1 MAKNKYSST
10 VLLPKTDFPMRAGL
24 AQKEPKILDFW
35 KQINLYQAILKKNE
49 AGKHFVLHDGP
60 PYANGAI
67 HIGHALDKTIK
78 DIILKSRALMGFY
91 TPYVPGWDCHGL
103 PIEQALMKELKI
115 DKKHVTDVPAFR
127 KKARAFAAKYI
138 DLQRQGFK
146 RLGVQGEWDDPYLT
160 MAPRYEGITIGV
172 FLDLIEKGYVYKGQK
187 TITWCPHCE
196 TALADA
202 ETEYKDASSPSIY
215 LRFKVVS
222 PTKEVFGDL
231 DFSKPVSFGVWTTTP
246 WTIPANRAAAV
257 NKEENYA
264 VLQDERTQEYYVVAE
279 KLAEEFLKNTGLKA
293 RQVNTVLGEKLVGQK
308 YFHPLTQ
315 KENPVIWTDFVT
327 MDAGVGIVHIAP
339 GHGEDDFHAGKQWGL
354 ETFCPV
360 DEKGCYTKDAGIFE
374 GMNVF
379 DANPLMVKKLDELGA
394 LIKEQEIVHS
404 YPHCWR
410 CHSPII
416 FRATEQWFMSIDKDG
431 LRQKLMDNLDHVRF
445 YPAGGRERMRSMIGL
460 RPDWCLSRQRFWGTP
475 VTILYCKK
483 CGKAQIDHNL
493 FEFVKAHAMKEGSDF
508 WFTDP
513 VEKLMPQGYHCSC
526 GCTEFR
532 KETDILDVWLD
543 SGVSWAAVLK
553 DRGLD
558 FPADVYSEGS
568 DQHRGWF
575 QSSYIPSYTLEGTAP
590 FKTIL
595 THGMVLDQQGRP
607 MHKSLGNS
615 VDPQDVINK
624 YGADIL
630 RLWVAFSDYQGDVR
644 ISDEILGGPIDTYRK
659 LRNTVR
665 YALGNLSDFEP
676 EKHAVPAAELAEMD
690 RYMLGRLDRL
700 IAEVRAGYEEFNF
713 RRAVR
718 AITDYC
724 ILDLSSFLLD
734 ASKDRLYTL
743 GASSPARRSAQTA
756 LAEIVRTLLQLLAP
770 VLCFTCE
777 EAWQE
782 LLKIPAGKGLAQ
794 SVFLSDMPQHASLSA
809 DAALEEKWTRIRQLR
824 EDVQKA
830 LEETRQKGV
839 IGSALEAKVIL
850 KTNDA
855 ETKKFLTENTALWPE
870 IFIVSAA
877 EVQDGSL
884 PLEVAVEHARGQK
897 CARCWQWKEE
907 VGQEGRKHTDLCDRC
922 AAVLEREGLTV
933 PEEQTVA

>member
-24 AQKEPKILDFW
+24 TQKEPKILDFW
-35 KQINLYQAILKKNE
+35 KEMDLYNAILKKNE

-60 PYANGAI
+60 PYANGQI

-127 KKARAFAAKYI
+127 QKARAFAAKFI

-146 RLGVQGEWDDPYLT
+146 RLGVQGEWDNPYLT
-160 MAPRYEGITIGV
+160 MNKRYEGITIGV

-187 TITWCPHCE
+187 TITWCSHCE

-202 ETEYKDASSPSIY
+202 ETEYKDIESSSIY
-215 LRFKVVS
+215 LRFQVVN

-246 WTIPANRAAAV
+246 WTIPSNMAAAV
-257 NKEENYA
+257 NKDEDYA
-264 VLQDERTQEYYVVAE
+264 VLQDDTTQEYYVVAD
-279 KLAEEFLKNTGLKA
+279 KLAEEFLKNTGVHAHKVHA
-293 RQVNTVLGEKLVGQK
+293 VRGENLVGQK

-315 KENPVIWTDFVT
+315 KQNPVIWTDFVT

-339 GHGEDDFHAGKQWGL
+339 GHGEDDFRAGKQWGL

-360 DEKGCYTKDAGIFE
+360 DEKGCYTKDAGVFE
-374 GMNVF
+374 GMHVF
-379 DANPLMVKKLDELGA
+379 EANPLMVKKLDELGA
-394 LIKEQEIVHS
+394 LIKEQTITHS

-410 CHSPII
+410 CHHPII

-431 LRQKLMDNLDHVRF
+431 LREKLMNNLDQVRF
-445 YPAGGRERMRSMIGL
+445 FPATGRERMRSMIGL

-483 CGKAQIDHNL
+483 CGKPQQDHRL
-493 FEFVKAHAMKEGSDF
+493 FEFIKQRAMNEGSDF

-513 VEKLMPQGYHCSC
+513 VEKLMPEGYHCPC
-526 GCTEFR
+526 GCHEFR

-543 SGVSWAAVLK
+543 SGVSWAAVLN

-575 QSSYIPSYTLEGTAP
+575 QSSYIPAYTLEGSAP

-644 ISDEILGGPIDTYRK
+644 ISDEILGGPVDTYRK
-659 LRNTVR
+659 LRNTIR

-676 EKHAVPAAELAEMD
+676 QKHAVPAEKLAEMD
-690 RYMLGRLDRL
+690 RYMLGRLDTL
-700 IAEVRAGYEEFNF
+700 ITEVRGAYEEFNF
-713 RRAVR
+713 RRAMR
-718 AITDYC
+718 AVADFC

-756 LAEIVRTLLQLLAP
+756 LAEMVRSLLQLLAP
-770 VLCFTCE
+770 VLCFTAE

-782 LLKIPAGKGLAQ
+782 LLKIPAGQGL
-794 SVFLSDMPQHASLSA
+794 SKSIFLSDMPQHASLKA
-809 DAALEEKWTRIRQLR
+809 DPALEKKWNQIRRIR
-824 EDVQKA
+824 EEVQKA
-830 LEETRQKGV
+830 LENTRQQGV
-839 IGSALEAKVIL
+839 IGSSLEAKVTL
-850 KTNDA
+850 QTNDA
-855 ETKKFLTENTALWPE
+855 NMQQFLADNAALWPE
-870 IFIVSAA
+870 IFIVSAV
-877 EVQDGSL
+877 EVAAGNAA
-884 PLEVAVEHARGQK
+884 LEVAVAHAEGQK
-897 CARCWQWKEE
+897 CARCWQWKTE
-907 VGQEGRKHTDLCDRC
+907 VGQPGRAHSDLCDRC
-922 AAVLEREGLTV
+922 AAVLEREGLSV
-933 PEEQTVA
+933 PQETPVA

>member
-35 KQINLYQAILKKNE
+35 KEINLYEAILKKNE

-60 PYANGAI
+60 PYANGQI

-78 DIILKSRALMGFY
+78 DIILKSRALIGFY

-115 DKKHVTDVPAFR
+115 DKKHVTDVPEFR
-127 KKARAFAAKYI
+127 KKARAFAAKFI

-146 RLGVQGEWDDPYLT
+146 RLGVQGEWDNPYLT
-160 MAPRYEGITIGV
+160 MDKRYEGITIAV

-187 TITWCPHCE
+187 TITWCSHCE

-202 ETEYKDASSPSIY
+202 ETEYKDVASSSIY
-215 LRFKVVS
+215 LRFKLVN
-222 PTKEVFGDL
+222 PTAEVFGGL
-231 DFSKPVSFGVWTTTP
+231 DFTKPVSLGVWTTTP
-246 WTIPANRAAAV
+246 WTIPSNMAAAV
-257 NKEENYA
+257 NKDEDYA
-264 VLQDERTQEYYVVAE
+264 VLQDAGTQEYYVVAD
-279 KLAEEFLKNTGLKA
+279 KLAEEFLKNTGLTAQKVSA
-293 RQVNTVLGEKLVGQK
+293 VRGENLVGLK
-308 YFHPLTQ
+308 YYHPLTQ
-315 KENPVIWTDFVT
+315 KQNPIIWTDFVT

-339 GHGEDDFHAGKQWGL
+339 GHGEDDFRAGKQWGL

-360 DEKGCYTKDAGIFE
+360 DEKGCYTKDAGVFE
-374 GMNVF
+374 GMHVF
-379 DANPLMVKKLDELGA
+379 KANPLMVKKLDELGS
-394 LIKEQEIVHS
+394 LIKEQEITHS

-410 CHSPII
+410 CHNPII

-431 LRQKLMDNLDHVRF
+431 LREKLMKNLDNVKF
-445 YPAGGRERMRSMIGL
+445 YPAAGQERMRSMIGL

-483 CGKAQIDHNL
+483 CGKPQVDHKL
-493 FEFVKAHAMKEGSDF
+493 FEFIKERAMNEGSDF

-513 VEKLMPQGYHCSC
+513 VEKLMPQGYHCGC

-624 YGADIL
+624 YGVDIL

-644 ISDEILGGPIDTYRK
+644 ISDEILGGPVDTYRK
-659 LRNTVR
+659 LRNTIR
-665 YALGNLSDFEP
+665 YALGNLSDFD
-676 EKHAVPAAELAEMD
+676 PAQHTVAADKLAEMD
-690 RYMLGRLDRL
+690 RYMLGRLDQL
-700 IAEVRAGYEEFNF
+700 IGEVRAGYEEFNF
-713 RRAVR
+713 RRAMR
-718 AITDYC
+718 AVTDFC

-743 GASSPARRSAQTA
+743 GASSPARRSAQTV
-756 LAEIVRTLLQLLAP
+756 LAEIVRTLLQLTAP

-782 LLKIPAGKGLAQ
+782 LLKIPAGKDLPK
-794 SVFLSDMPQHASLSA
+794 SVFLSDMPQHASLPA
-809 DAALEEKWTRIRQLR
+809 DKALEEKWNKIRHIR

-839 IGSALEAKVIL
+839 IGSSLEAQVIF
-850 KTNDA
+850 KTNDDK
-855 ETKKFLTENTALWPE
+855 TRQFLTENAALWPE
-870 IFIVSAA
+870 IFIVSAVS
-877 EVQDGSL
+877 VQEGTL
-884 PLEVAVEHARGQK
+884 PLEIAVQHAEGQK
-897 CARCWQWKEE
+897 CARCWQWKKE
-907 VGQEGRKHTDLCDRC
+907 VGQSGRTHSDLCDRC
-922 AAVLEREGLTV
+922 TEVLEREGLCIQ
-933 PEEQTVA
+933 EEQPVA

>member
-35 KQINLYQAILKKNE
+35 KQINLYEAMLKKNE

-60 PYANGAI
+60 PYANGQI

-78 DIILKSRALMGFY
+78 DIILKSRALTGHY

-103 PIEQALMKELKI
+103 PIEQALMKEMKI
-115 DKKHVTDVPAFR
+115 DKKHVSDVPEFR
-127 KKARAFAAKYI
+127 KKARAFAAKFI
-138 DLQRQGFK
+138 DLQRHGFK
-146 RLGVQGEWDDPYLT
+146 RLGVQGEWDNPYLT
-160 MAPRYEGITIGV
+160 MDKRYEGITIGV

-187 TITWCPHCE
+187 TITWCSRCE

-202 ETEYKDASSPSIY
+202 ETEYKDVASSSIY
-215 LRFKVVS
+215 LRFKVCDPS
-222 PTKEVFGDL
+222 KEVFGDL
-231 DFSKPVSFGVWTTTP
+231 DFTKPVSLGVWTTTP
-246 WTIPANRAAAV
+246 WTIPSNMAAAV
-257 NKEENYA
+257 NKQEDYA
-264 VLQDERTQEYYVVAE
+264 VLQDAHTQEYYVVAD
-279 KLAEEFLKNTGLKA
+279 KLAEEFLKNTGLDAQK
-293 RQVNTVLGEKLVGQK
+293 VSTVRGENLVGLK
-308 YFHPLTQ
+308 YFHPLSQ
-315 KENPVIWTDFVT
+315 KQNPVIWTDFVT

-339 GHGEDDFHAGKQWGL
+339 GHGEDDFRAGKQWGL

-360 DEKGCYTKDAGIFE
+360 DEKGCYTKDAGVFE
-374 GMNVF
+374 GMHVF
-379 DANPLMVKKLDELGA
+379 EANPLMVKKLGELGA
-394 LIKEQEIVHS
+394 LIKEQQITHS

-416 FRATEQWFMSIDKDG
+416 FRATEQWFMNIDKDG
-431 LRQKLMDNLDHVRF
+431 LRGKLMENLDNVKF
-445 YPAGGRERMRSMIGL
+445 YPAAGRERMRSMISL

-483 CGKAQIDHNL
+483 CGKPQTDHKL
-493 FEFVKAHAMKEGSDF
+493 FEFIKERAMKEGSDF

-513 VEKLMPQGYHCSC
+513 VEKLMPQGYACSC
-526 GCTEFR
+526 GSAEFR

-553 DRGLD
+553 DRGLN

-595 THGMVLDQQGRP
+595 THGMVLDQHGKP

-659 LRNTVR
+659 LRNTIR

-676 EKHAVPAAELAEMD
+676 QKHAVPAGQMAEMD
-690 RYMLGRLDRL
+690 RYMLGRLDAL
-700 IAEVRAGYEEFNF
+700 ISEVRGAYEDYNF
-713 RRAVR
+713 RRAMR
-718 AITDYC
+718 AVTDYC

-756 LAEIVRTLLQLLAP
+756 LCEIVRTLLQLLAP
-770 VLCFTCE
+770 VLCFTAE

-782 LLKIPAGKGLAQ
+782 LRKIPAGKGLAE
-794 SVFLSDMPQHASLSA
+794 SIFLSDMPARASLQA
-809 DAALEEKWTRIRQLR
+809 DRDLEDKWDQIRRVR
-824 EDVQKA
+824 EDVLKA

-839 IGSALEAKVIL
+839 IGSSLEAKVTL
-850 KTNDA
+850 KTND
-855 ETKKFLTENTALWPE
+855 EKTKAFLTQNAALWPE
-870 IFIVSAA
+870 IFIVSAVETA
-877 EVQDGSL
+877 DGYA
-884 PLEVAVEHARGQK
+884 PLEIDVTHAEGQK

-907 VGQEGRKHTDLCDRC
+907 VGNEGREHADLCDRC
-922 AAVLEREGLTV
+922 AAVLKREGLTV
-933 PEEQTVA
+933 PEETPVA

>member
-35 KQINLYQAILKKNE
+35 KEMDLYNAILKKNE

-60 PYANGAI
+60 PYANGQI

-127 KKARAFAAKYI
+127 QKARAFAAKFI

-146 RLGVQGEWDDPYLT
+146 RLGVQGEWDNPYLT
-160 MAPRYEGITIGV
+160 MNKRYEGITIGV

-187 TITWCPHCE
+187 TITWCSHCE

-202 ETEYKDASSPSIY
+202 ETEYKDIESSSIY
-215 LRFKVVS
+215 LRFQVVN

-246 WTIPANRAAAV
+246 WTIPSNMAAAV
-257 NKEENYA
+257 NKDEDYA
-264 VLQDERTQEYYVVAE
+264 VLQDDTTQEYYVVAD
-279 KLAEEFLKNTGLKA
+279 KLAEEFLKNTGVHAHKVHA
-293 RQVNTVLGEKLVGQK
+293 VRGENLVGQK

-315 KENPVIWTDFVT
+315 KQNPVIWTDFVT

-339 GHGEDDFHAGKQWGL
+339 GHGEDDFRAGKQWGL

-360 DEKGCYTKDAGIFE
+360 DEKGCYTKDAGVFE
-374 GMNVF
+374 GMHVF
-379 DANPLMVKKLDELGA
+379 EANPLMVKKLDELGA
-394 LIKEQEIVHS
+394 LIKEQTITHS

-410 CHSPII
+410 CHHPII

-431 LRQKLMDNLDHVRF
+431 LREKLMNNLDQVRF
-445 YPAGGRERMRSMIGL
+445 FPATGRERMRSMIGL

-483 CGKAQIDHNL
+483 CGKPQQDHRL
-493 FEFVKAHAMKEGSDF
+493 FEFIKQRAMNEGSDF

-513 VEKLMPQGYHCSC
+513 VEKLMPEGYHCPC
-526 GCTEFR
+526 GCHEFR

-575 QSSYIPSYTLEGTAP
+575 QSSYIPAYTLEGSAP

-615 VDPQDVINK
+615 VDPRDVINK

-644 ISDEILGGPIDTYRK
+644 ISDEILGGPVDTYRK
-659 LRNTVR
+659 LRNTIR

-676 EKHAVPAAELAEMD
+676 QKHAVPAEKLAEMD
-690 RYMLGRLDRL
+690 RYMLGRLDTL
-700 IAEVRAGYEEFNF
+700 ITEVRGAYEEFNF
-713 RRAVR
+713 RRAMR
-718 AITDYC
+718 AVADFC

-756 LAEIVRTLLQLLAP
+756 LAEMVRSLLQLLAP
-770 VLCFTCE
+770 VLCFTAE

-782 LLKIPAGKGLAQ
+782 LLKIPAGQGL
-794 SVFLSDMPQHASLSA
+794 SKSIFLSDMPQHASLKA
-809 DAALEEKWTRIRQLR
+809 DPALEEKWNQIRRIR
-824 EDVQKA
+824 EEVQKA
-830 LEETRQKGV
+830 LENTRQQGV
-839 IGSALEAKVIL
+839 IGSSLEAKVTL

-855 ETKKFLTENTALWPE
+855 NMQQFLADNAALWPE
-870 IFIVSAA
+870 IFIVSAV
-877 EVQDGSL
+877 EVAAGNAA
-884 PLEVAVEHARGQK
+884 LEVAVAHAEGQK
-897 CARCWQWKEE
+897 CARCWQWKTE
-907 VGQEGRKHTDLCDRC
+907 VGQPGRAHSDLCDRC
-922 AAVLEREGLTV
+922 AAVLEREGLSV
-933 PEEQTVA
+933 PQETPVA

>member
-35 KQINLYQAILKKNE
+35 KEMDLYNAILKKNE

-60 PYANGAI
+60 PYANGQI

-127 KKARAFAAKYI
+127 QKARAFAAKFI

-146 RLGVQGEWDDPYLT
+146 RLGVQGEWDNPYLT
-160 MAPRYEGITIGV
+160 MNKRYEGITIGV

-187 TITWCPHCE
+187 TITWCSHCE

-202 ETEYKDASSPSIY
+202 ETEYKDIESSSIY
-215 LRFKVVS
+215 LRFQVVN

-246 WTIPANRAAAV
+246 WTIPSNMAAAV
-257 NKEENYA
+257 NKDEDYA
-264 VLQDERTQEYYVVAE
+264 VLQDDTTQEYYVVAD
-279 KLAEEFLKNTGLKA
+279 KLAEEFLKNTGVHAHKVHA
-293 RQVNTVLGEKLVGQK
+293 VRGENLVGQK

-315 KENPVIWTDFVT
+315 KQNPVIWTDFVT

-339 GHGEDDFHAGKQWGL
+339 GHGEDDFRAGKQWGL

-360 DEKGCYTKDAGIFE
+360 DEKGCYTKDAGVFE
-374 GMNVF
+374 GIHVF
-379 DANPLMVKKLDELGA
+379 EANPLMVKKLDELGA
-394 LIKEQEIVHS
+394 LIKEQTITHS

-410 CHSPII
+410 CHHPII

-431 LRQKLMDNLDHVRF
+431 LREKLMNNLDQVRF
-445 YPAGGRERMRSMIGL
+445 FPATGRERMRSMIGL

-483 CGKAQIDHNL
+483 CGKPQQDHRL
-493 FEFVKAHAMKEGSDF
+493 FEFIKQRAMNEGSDF

-513 VEKLMPQGYHCSC
+513 VEKLMPEGYHCPC
-526 GCTEFR
+526 GCHEFR

-575 QSSYIPSYTLEGTAP
+575 QSSYIPAYTLEGSAP

-644 ISDEILGGPIDTYRK
+644 ISDEILGGPVDTYRK
-659 LRNTVR
+659 LRNTIR

-676 EKHAVPAAELAEMD
+676 QKHAVPAEKLAEMD
-690 RYMLGRLDRL
+690 RYMLGRLDTL
-700 IAEVRAGYEEFNF
+700 ITEVRGAYEEFNF
-713 RRAVR
+713 RRAMR
-718 AITDYC
+718 AVADFC

-756 LAEIVRTLLQLLAP
+756 LAEMVRSLLQLLAP
-770 VLCFTCE
+770 VLCFTAE

-782 LLKIPAGKGLAQ
+782 LLKIPAGQGL
-794 SVFLSDMPQHASLSA
+794 SKSIFLSDMPQHASLKA
-809 DAALEEKWTRIRQLR
+809 DPALEEKWNQIRRIR
-824 EDVQKA
+824 EEVQKA
-830 LEETRQKGV
+830 LENTRQQGV
-839 IGSALEAKVIL
+839 IGSSLEAKVTL

-855 ETKKFLTENTALWPE
+855 NMQQFLADNAALWPE
-870 IFIVSAA
+870 IFIVSAV
-877 EVQDGSL
+877 EVAAGNAA
-884 PLEVAVEHARGQK
+884 LEVAVAHAEGQK
-897 CARCWQWKEE
+897 CARCWQWKTE
-907 VGQEGRKHTDLCDRC
+907 VGQPGRAHSDLCDRC
-922 AAVLEREGLTV
+922 AAVLEREGLSV
-933 PEEQTVA
+933 PQETPVA

>member
-35 KQINLYQAILKKNE
+35 KEMDLYNAILKKNE

-60 PYANGAI
+60 PYANGQI

-127 KKARAFAAKYI
+127 QKARAFAAKFI

-146 RLGVQGEWDDPYLT
+146 RLGVQGEWDNPYLT
-160 MAPRYEGITIGV
+160 MNKRYEGITIGV

-187 TITWCPHCE
+187 TITWCSHCE

-202 ETEYKDASSPSIY
+202 ETEYKDIESSSIY
-215 LRFKVVS
+215 LRFQVVN

-246 WTIPANRAAAV
+246 WTIPSNMAAAV
-257 NKEENYA
+257 NKDEDYA
-264 VLQDERTQEYYVVAE
+264 VLQDDTTQEYYVVAD
-279 KLAEEFLKNTGLKA
+279 KLAEEFLKNTGVHAHKVHA
-293 RQVNTVLGEKLVGQK
+293 VRGENLVGQK

-315 KENPVIWTDFVT
+315 KQNPVIWTDFVT

-339 GHGEDDFHAGKQWGL
+339 GHGEDDFRAGKQWGL

-360 DEKGCYTKDAGIFE
+360 DEKGCYTKDAGVFE
-374 GMNVF
+374 GMHVF
-379 DANPLMVKKLDELGA
+379 EANPLMVKKLDELGA
-394 LIKEQEIVHS
+394 LIKEQTITHS

-410 CHSPII
+410 CHHPII

-431 LRQKLMDNLDHVRF
+431 LREKLMNNLDQVRF
-445 YPAGGRERMRSMIGL
+445 FPATGRERMRSMIGL

-483 CGKAQIDHNL
+483 CGKPQQDHRL
-493 FEFVKAHAMKEGSDF
+493 FEFIKQRAMNEGSDF

-513 VEKLMPQGYHCSC
+513 VEKLMPEGYHCPC
-526 GCTEFR
+526 GCHEFR

-575 QSSYIPSYTLEGTAP
+575 QSSYIPAYTLEGSAP

-644 ISDEILGGPIDTYRK
+644 ISDEILGGPVDTYRK
-659 LRNTVR
+659 LRNTIR

-676 EKHAVPAAELAEMD
+676 QKHAVPAEKLAEMD
-690 RYMLGRLDRL
+690 RYMLGRLDTL
-700 IAEVRAGYEEFNF
+700 ITEVRGAYEEFNF
-713 RRAVR
+713 RRAMR
-718 AITDYC
+718 AVADFC

-756 LAEIVRTLLQLLAP
+756 LAEMVRSLLQLLAP
-770 VLCFTCE
+770 VLCFTAE

-782 LLKIPAGKGLAQ
+782 LLKIPAGQGLAK
-794 SVFLSDMPQHASLSA
+794 SIFLSDMPQHASLKA
-809 DAALEEKWTRIRQLR
+809 DPALEEKWNQIRRIR
-824 EDVQKA
+824 EEVQKA
-830 LEETRQKGV
+830 LENTRQQGV
-839 IGSALEAKVIL
+839 IGSSLEAKVTL

-855 ETKKFLTENTALWPE
+855 NMQQFLADNAALWPE
-870 IFIVSAA
+870 IFIVSAV
-877 EVQDGSL
+877 EVAAGNAA
-884 PLEVAVEHARGQK
+884 LEVAVAHAEGQK
-897 CARCWQWKEE
+897 CARCWQWKTE
-907 VGQEGRKHTDLCDRC
+907 VGQPGRAHSDLCDRC
-922 AAVLEREGLTV
+922 AAVLEREGLSV
-933 PEEQTVA
+933 PQETPVA

>member
-35 KQINLYQAILKKNE
+35 KEMDLYNAILKKNE

-60 PYANGAI
+60 PYANGQI

-127 KKARAFAAKYI
+127 QKARAFAAKFI

-146 RLGVQGEWDDPYLT
+146 RLGVQGEWDNPYLT
-160 MAPRYEGITIGV
+160 MNKRYEGITIGV

-187 TITWCPHCE
+187 TITWCSHCE

-202 ETEYKDASSPSIY
+202 ETEYKDIESSSIY
-215 LRFKVVS
+215 LRFQVVN

-246 WTIPANRAAAV
+246 WTIPSNMAAAV
-257 NKEENYA
+257 NKDEDYA
-264 VLQDERTQEYYVVAE
+264 VLQDDTTQEYYVVAE
-279 KLAEEFLKNTGLKA
+279 KLAEEFLKNTGVHAHKVHA
-293 RQVNTVLGEKLVGQK
+293 VRGENLVGQK

-315 KENPVIWTDFVT
+315 KQNPVIWTDFVT

-339 GHGEDDFHAGKQWGL
+339 GHGEDDFRAGKQWGL

-360 DEKGCYTKDAGIFE
+360 DEKGCYTKDAGVFE
-374 GMNVF
+374 GMHVF
-379 DANPLMVKKLDELGA
+379 EANPLMVKKLDELGA
-394 LIKEQEIVHS
+394 LIKEQTITHS

-410 CHSPII
+410 CHHPII

-431 LRQKLMDNLDHVRF
+431 LREKLMNNLDQVRF
-445 YPAGGRERMRSMIGL
+445 FPATGRERMRSMIGL

-483 CGKAQIDHNL
+483 CGKPQQDHRL
-493 FEFVKAHAMKEGSDF
+493 FEFIKQRAMNEGSDF

-513 VEKLMPQGYHCSC
+513 VEKLMPEGYHCPC
-526 GCTEFR
+526 GCHEFR

-575 QSSYIPSYTLEGTAP
+575 QSSYIPAYTLEGSAP

-644 ISDEILGGPIDTYRK
+644 ISDEILGGPVDTYRK
-659 LRNTVR
+659 LRNTIR

-676 EKHAVPAAELAEMD
+676 QKHAVPAEKLAEMD
-690 RYMLGRLDRL
+690 RYMLGRLDTL
-700 IAEVRAGYEEFNF
+700 ITEVRGAYEEFNF
-713 RRAVR
+713 RRAMR
-718 AITDYC
+718 AVADFC

-756 LAEIVRTLLQLLAP
+756 LAEMVRSLLQLLAP
-770 VLCFTCE
+770 VLCFTAE

-782 LLKIPAGKGLAQ
+782 LLKIPAGQGLAK
-794 SVFLSDMPQHASLSA
+794 SIFLSDMPQHASLKA
-809 DAALEEKWTRIRQLR
+809 DPALEEKWNQIRRIR
-824 EDVQKA
+824 EEVQKA
-830 LEETRQKGV
+830 LENTRQQGV
-839 IGSALEAKVIL
+839 IGSSLEAKVTL

-855 ETKKFLTENTALWPE
+855 NMQQFLADNAALWPE
-870 IFIVSAA
+870 IFIVSAV
-877 EVQDGSL
+877 EVAAGNAA
-884 PLEVAVEHARGQK
+884 LEVAVAHAEGQK
-897 CARCWQWKEE
+897 CARCWQWKTE
-907 VGQEGRKHTDLCDRC
+907 VGQPGRAHSDLCDRC
-922 AAVLEREGLTV
+922 AAVLEREGLSV
-933 PEEQTVA
+933 PQETPVA